1 MKHYFTPVVSQSKR
15 CTLAPLVL
23 VCWSIW
29 QELFEAQE
37 KNVARLVSEIK
48 DEAGLWGHGGS
59 KAPYPLC

>member
-1 MKHYFTPVVSQSKR
+1 MVQ
-15 CTLAPLVL
+15 CLD
-23 VCWSIW
+23 IW
-29 QELFEAQE
+29 QELSEAQE